1 MTRLAIF
8 RRGLLTPAANPAVCT
23 PLVLA
28 QSLPRLPLRGAG
40 VRAVS
45 TGAVVPKVAQ
55 PSFWKSMVPKPLRRF
70 DGPKKPKS
78 KEWNP
83 ATFFIVIFLLIGSMS
98 IQMIVLRKDFGA
110 FTRQSDV
117 RIAQL
122 RDVVERLQKGEAV
135 DVEKALGTGDPEKE
149 SEWEEVLQ
157 ELAREQSS
165 LKPKRR
171 GRQPDASQPLNPN
184 GSTSASPES
193 EPAQEK
199 TPKTKLPGQAS
210 FF

>member
-1 MTRLAIF
+1 
-8 RRGLLTPAANPAVCT
+8 
-23 PLVLA
+23 
-28 QSLPRLPLRGAG
+28 
-40 VRAVS
+40 
-45 TGAVVPKVAQ
+45 VAQ

-70 DGPKKPKS
+70 DAPKKPKS

-110 FTRQSDV
+110 FTRRSDV

-171 GRQPDASQPLNPN
+171 GRQLDASQPPNPN
-184 GSTSASPES
+184 RSTSASPES
-193 EPAQEK
+193 EPAQ
-199 TPKTKLPGQAS
+199 
-210 FF
+210 